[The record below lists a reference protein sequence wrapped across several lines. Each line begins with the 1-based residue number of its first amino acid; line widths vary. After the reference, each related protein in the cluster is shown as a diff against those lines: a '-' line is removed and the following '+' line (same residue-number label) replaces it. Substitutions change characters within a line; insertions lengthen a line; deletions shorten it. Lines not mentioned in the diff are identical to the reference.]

1 MKFLLFQVMGVGRL
15 ITATVE
21 STGEVPFVEWVAR
34 REVLGSLA
42 RVRVNSTSGCT
53 LLMGAMLSTGV

>member
-21 STGEVPFVEWVAR
+21 SAGEVLFVEWVAR

-42 RVRVNSTSGCT
+42 QVRVNSISGCT
-53 LLMGAMLSTGV
+53 LLMGAMLGAGV

>member
-1 MKFLLFQVMGVGRL
+1 MKFLLFQVMGVGHL

-21 STGEVPFVEWVAR
+21 SAGEVLFVEWVAR

-42 RVRVNSTSGCT
+42 WVRVNSTSGCT
-53 LLMGAMLSTGV
+53 LLMGAMLGAGV